1 VLDPSQGEQCG
12 KEHVCWIQGKEHV
25 CWIHRKE
32 HVCWIHRK
40 EHVCCI
46 SATMTWAAHVR
57 Q

>member
-1 VLDPSQGEQCG
+1 MLDPSQGEQCG